1 MKLYIVRSGYEIK
14 GAFKC
19 PIKASAFM
27 ESLLDAPP
35 SDKDILDG
43 SPEMKLYRVE
53 SDLEA

>member
-19 PIKASAFM
+19 VLKASAFM
-27 ESLLDAPP
+27 ESLLGDKP

-53 SDLEA
+53 SDLE

>member
-1 MKLYIVRSGYEIK
+1 MKLYIVRSGYEIR

-27 ESLLDAPP
+27 ESLLDVPP

-53 SDLEA
+53 SDLE